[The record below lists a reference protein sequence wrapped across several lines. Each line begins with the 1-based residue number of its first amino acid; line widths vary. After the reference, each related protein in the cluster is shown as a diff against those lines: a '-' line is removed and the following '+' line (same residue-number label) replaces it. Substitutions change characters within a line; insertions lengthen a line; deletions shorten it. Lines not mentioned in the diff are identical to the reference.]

1 MTAPATTIWAQVAE
15 LDAAVSRAQARL
27 TEREA
32 QRSKAPRLLA
42 AARAELAEYDEGVG
56 GGEHDPDAARE
67 AELERRVRELEAGL
81 RPRSLAG
88 GVPVDV
94 DERAEA
100 RAHGARRALQAA
112 VLERDDFTRRHA
124 AGLFAELAPEAEAAR
139 AALEQAI
146 PVLAAA
152 DRADQDVRR
161 RARRVMDAAGIP
173 AADMP
178 ASGVRGWADDV
189 VLSGIPLAL
198 PRSVVRDRGA

>member
-1 MTAPATTIWAQVAE
+1 LWARVAE

-27 TEREA
+27 TELEA
-32 QRSKAPRLLA
+32 QRTKAPRLLA
-42 AARAELAEYDEGVG
+42 AARAELAAYDEGVG

-81 RPRSLAG
+81 RPRPLVG
-88 GVPVDV
+88 GAPVDV

-100 RAHGARRALQAA
+100 RAFGARRALEAA

-139 AALEQAI
+139 AALEKAI

-161 RARRVMDAAGIP
+161 RARRVMDSAGIG

-178 ASGVRGWADDV
+178 PSAVRGWADDI
-189 VLSGIPLAL
+189 VLTGIPLAL
-198 PRSVVRDRGA
+198 PRSVIP